1 MNNKTTSERD
11 LINETSERARKI
23 AIDSNKKWIRIITSN
38 SSVIHPFELTSPEPY
53 TFGFDSNATNWTLE
67 YEFNHDCSAFTAK
80 IVSSIFY

>member
-23 AIDSNKKWIRIITSN
+23 AIDSNKKCIRIITSN
-38 SSVIHPFELTSPEPY
+38 STVIGPPELTSPEPY
-53 TFGFDSNATNWTLE
+53 VFGFNPDATNWELE

-80 IVSSIFY
+80 VVSSIFY